1 MRASWARLL
10 DSPIPRRDQ
19 GEFVIHPGV
28 FKGCFA
34 IGYPAFLQSVYDSWE
49 FFVADP
55 RIFDKGGMIGHEEKI
70 RIVIQAVASVLNIG
84 ADTVY
89 DDNIAAERKV
99 GLHFRA
105 VMIVKV
111 TDIVWGVVGGTES
124 AKEFPVTKTACIALD
139 GTVFM
144 QQGGI
149 FFQSPPAA
157 YRRRA

>member
-1 MRASWARLL
+1 
-10 DSPIPRRDQ
+10 
-19 GEFVIHPGV
+19 
-28 FKGCFA
+28 
-34 IGYPAFLQSVYDSWE
+34 
-49 FFVADP
+49 
-55 RIFDKGGMIGHEEKI
+55 MIGHEEKI

-149 FFQSPPAA
+149 LFPVAAGRIQKKGIGIAANSQVVPIDHNFPAS
-157 YRRRA
+157 